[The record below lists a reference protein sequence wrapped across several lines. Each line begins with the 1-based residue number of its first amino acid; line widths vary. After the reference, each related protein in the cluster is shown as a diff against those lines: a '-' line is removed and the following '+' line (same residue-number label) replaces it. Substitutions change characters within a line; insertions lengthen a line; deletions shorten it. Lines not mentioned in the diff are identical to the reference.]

1 MSEHNIS
8 YEAIDDALLKLDAI
22 NEASEAHGA
31 LCGMTCISGTGD
43 INNWLTHILG
53 KVDANNIELGDSE
66 SILQTLHD
74 KTVAVLTQQNYEL
87 ELLIHSDDDPLDVR
101 IDDLCNWC
109 QGFLYGLSVAGL
121 TDISKLPSEASE
133 ILQDMMDISKAGYD
147 SEDDEEENEAAFSE
161 IVEYLRIGV
170 YLIYST
176 FNGNGLTSDAP
187 VLH

>member
-1 MSEHNIS
+1 MSEQTIS

-22 NEASEAHGA
+22 NEASEAHGT
-31 LCGMTCISGTGD
+31 LCGMTCISGKGD

-53 KVDANNIELGDSE
+53 KVDANDVELDSNQNV
-66 SILQTLHD
+66 LQTLHD
-74 KTVAVLTQQNYEL
+74 KTVAELTEQNYEL
-87 ELLIHSDDDPLDVR
+87 ELLLHSEDDSLDVR

-109 QGFLYGLSVAGL
+109 QGFLYGLSAAGL
-121 TDISKLPSEASE
+121 TDIKKLPTDASE

-147 SEDDEEENEAAFSE
+147 SEDDEEENEAAFAE

-170 YLIYST
+170 YLIYNT
-176 FNGNGLTSDAP
+176 FNGNGLTSDTT